1 MSHPITF
8 DDFSSAL
15 LVMAGHDVRQPLQL
29 ITAAHDRLARFLHG
43 SEQRQELARAAAATT
58 QLAEMLNQLV
68 EAVRLREQSG
78 DDLHVIVPLRPILDG
93 LASEFTKPAWLKGVS
108 LRIPPAGHALLSHPV
123 LLTGMLRNLIRNAID
138 YTPRG
143 GAVCVTCCRYG
154 SELRIE
160 VRDTG
165 VGIRAN
171 ALPAIFK
178 AFQRSDESGVDGL
191 GPGLFIAKYAADL
204 LGHRVRVR
212 SAEGIGSTFAIITNA
227 VPDTARAV

>member
-78 DDLHVIVPLRPILDG
+78 NDLQVIVPLRPILDG

-123 LLTGMLRNLIRNAID
+123 LLTGMRAAW
-138 YTPRG
+138 TASAP
-143 GAVCVTCCRYG
+143 G
-154 SELRIE
+154 SSSPNTRPICLATACEFARPKGSAQRSPSSRMRSRTLPAPFS
-160 VRDTG
+160 VGLSLTF
-165 VGIRAN
+165 GIRR
-171 ALPAIFK
+171 LRRD
-178 AFQRSDESGVDGL
+178 FQ
-191 GPGLFIAKYAADL
+191 
-204 LGHRVRVR
+204 
-212 SAEGIGSTFAIITNA
+212 
-227 VPDTARAV
+227 